1 MRCSRQTMHR
11 TYYYYCC
18 RLCSQYNLSILY
30 FISTLKETEVCDD
43 ESEYIEVYFGVW
55 VNGNGIIV
63 VVFKRFCIQFD
74 GKLRDIY
81 VLCIMLIV
89 ILIPLT
95 ISLPHQPWK
104 YSPPSFMTHFV
115 LKWNEMVTRTVTIN
129 VINSQM
135 NHWMKRV
142 KRILCIV

>member
-1 MRCSRQTMHR
+1 MQPTTMDR
-11 TYYYYCC
+11 TYYCYYY

-30 FISTLKETEVCDD
+30 FISTLKETEVCDGK
-43 ESEYIEVYFGVW
+43 SEYIEVYFGVW

-81 VLCIMLIV
+81 LSCIMLIV

-95 ISLPHQPWK
+95 ISLPHQP
-104 YSPPSFMTHFV
+104 
-115 LKWNEMVTRTVTIN
+115 LNTV
-129 VINSQM
+129 
-135 NHWMKRV
+135 HCHLWP
-142 KRILCIV
+142 ILY